1 MKPILLEISAF
12 GPFAARTVIDFQPFL
27 GNLFLLTGETGAG
40 KTSIFDAISFALYG
54 EASGGKDRR
63 SGKSFR
69 SDFAKAEEKTF
80 VRFTFLQGGR
90 RYTVERSPEFE
101 RPKLR
106 GKGTTQS
113 PATALLIEEGAD
125 RVLSRIEDVD
135 ARICEIV
142 GLDRQQFSRTVMIAQ
157 GDFLRILNA
166 TSAERKAMFGHLF
179 HTEVY
184 ARAEQLLKERAS
196 ACAKE
201 REELSARA
209 QIAAASAQIQVGD
222 ARLETFLRAKKNAA
236 EDPSVLADLLT
247 LYCEELASTIGE
259 KRTQAKQLREA
270 CGKAELDLKEGK
282 SLNDTIAV
290 LQTLRGASE
299 LSSEAVTAREREH
312 RYLALAQKALHI
324 RAQEK
329 IFEMTKKTAD
339 AALTAKLT
347 AAQAVTQR
355 KVAECEARGKLEAAA
370 LQGEEIALIEAQ
382 IRALEEAQVAFEK
395 LVSTKARLHEA
406 NEALSHAVHAA
417 KTAEEHCA
425 ELRARYFLGQAGLLA
440 AGLLEGEPCPVCGSR
455 NHPNLAAQAE
465 STPDQKTL
473 EVAEQNRSL
482 RERARAAAV
491 AEQKAA
497 SEAVDAARALLLER
511 GVLEITPETAQDI
524 EKRLAEKACLH
535 ETLKTEI
542 ANATAV
548 HKAAAEDLAA
558 ATAALEAAQA
568 HVTDAQDAMT
578 AAKSEFETHLLAA
591 EFVSYEAYRAAL
603 LDEGELET
611 RRVALRKADAKAAH
625 TGGKIAEL
633 EHAVGGRTPVDL
645 SQMQLRQEELSQAEQ
660 AIATELSECERL
672 LALNEK
678 ARDALCEVARG
689 IKKLNAEWGVIDT
702 LSRAVGGKGANG
714 REKLS
719 LESYVQR
726 YYFKEVIVAAN
737 RRLQLLTDGNFVLR
751 CREGAQDL
759 RRATGLD
766 LEVLDR
772 STGRWRDVSTLSGGE
787 SFMASLA
794 LAVGLSDVVQN
805 NSGNVRLDMLF
816 IDEGFGSLDENTLS
830 RAMQLLCRL
839 SDGKRTVG
847 VISHVAE
854 LRERIANK
862 LIITRT
868 QTGSTVRA
876 ECDA

>member
-12 GPFAARTVIDFQPFL
+12 GPFAAQTVIDFEPFL
-27 GNLFLLTGETGAG
+27 GSLFLLTGETGAG

-69 SDFAKAEEKTF
+69 SDFAKADTKTF
-80 VRFTFLQGGR
+80 VRFTFSQGGR

-106 GKGTTQS
+106 GEGTTLS

-125 RVLSRIEDVD
+125 RVLSRMEDVD

-179 HTEVY
+179 HTELY
-184 ARAEQLLKERAS
+184 ARAEQLLKERAATCS
-196 ACAKE
+196 KK
-201 REELSARA
+201 REELAARA
-209 QIAAASAQIQVGD
+209 QIAANSAQMQESD

-236 EDPSVLADLLT
+236 EDPAALAEMLA
-247 LYCEELASTIGE
+247 LYCVELTSAIEE
-259 KRTQAKQLREA
+259 KRTQAKRVRAA

-282 SLNDTIAV
+282 SLNDTIAA
-290 LQTLRGASE
+290 LQSLRGANE
-299 LSSEAVTAREREH
+299 LSPEAVMGRERE
-312 RYLALAQKALHI
+312 RAYLALAQKALHI

-329 IFEMTKKTAD
+329 VFEATKRAAD
-339 AALTAKLT
+339 VALSAK
-347 AAQAVTQR
+347 
-355 KVAECEARGKLEAAA
+355 AAA
-370 LQGEEIALIEAQ
+370 MEALLLKQSAERDAKKKLSDATLQGEGLPLLESE
-382 IRALEEAQVAFEK
+382 IRALEGAQVAFER
-395 LVSTKARLHEA
+395 LVGAKERLLAA

-425 ELRARYFLGQAGLLA
+425 ELRAHYFLGQAGLLA
-440 AGLLEGEPCPVCGSR
+440 AGLCEGEPCPVCGSLA
-455 NHPNLAAQAE
+455 HPTPAVQAE

-473 EVAEQNRSL
+473 EGAEQKRSVC
-482 RERARAAAV
+482 ERARAVAV
-491 AEQKAA
+491 AEQQAA
-497 SEAVDAARALLLER
+497 SEAVGAAEALLFEQ
-511 GVLEITPETAQDI
+511 GVLEITPETEKDI
-524 EKRLAEKACLH
+524 EKSLAEKLRLC
-535 ETLKTEI
+535 ENLKNEL

-548 HKAAAEDLAA
+548 HKQSAEELAA
-558 ATAALEAAQA
+558 ATAALAAANTRVSDAQHAMEAARSDF
-568 HVTDAQDAMT
+568 DAR
-578 AAKSEFETHLLAA
+578 LLAA

-603 LDEGELET
+603 LDEAELEV
-611 RRVALRKADAKAAH
+611 RRLALQQADAQAAH
-625 TGGKIAEL
+625 MGGKIAEL
-633 EHAVGGRTPVDL
+633 EHTVAGRAPVDIA
-645 SQMQLRQEELSQAEQ
+645 QMQLRQEELAQAEEVL
-660 AIATELSECERL
+660 ARELSSIERL
-672 LALNEK
+672 LALNER
-678 ARDALCEVARG
+678 ASAALCEVARDT
-689 IKKLNAEWGVIDT
+689 KKLNAEWSVIDT
-702 LSRAVGGKGANG
+702 LSRTVGGRGANG

-751 CREGAQDL
+751 CRESARDL

-816 IDEGFGSLDENTLS
+816 IDEGFGSLDENTLT

-854 LRERIANK
+854 LRERITNK
-862 LIITRT
+862 LVITRT

-876 ECDA
+876 EYDA